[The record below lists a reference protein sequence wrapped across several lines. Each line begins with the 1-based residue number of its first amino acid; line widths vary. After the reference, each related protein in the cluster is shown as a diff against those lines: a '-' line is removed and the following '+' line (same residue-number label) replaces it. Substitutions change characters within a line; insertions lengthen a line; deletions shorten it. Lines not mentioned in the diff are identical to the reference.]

1 MSKTVIVE
9 EKEITWYEIIKIG
22 PEIEDFDDSNRLNAL
37 KNSFGRHIKF
47 VPGPAMDSETFVTQ
61 LQEQIRSLKDL
72 AALEVSIDLEE
83 SDIRLII
90 EKSLGTLVIQP
101 QFSNA
106 VFIRYV
112 SFGLGELTVKPIDL
126 SFTPH

>member
-1 MSKTVIVE
+1 MSKTVVVE

-22 PEIEDFDDSNRLNAL
+22 PEIEDFGDTNRLNAL

-47 VPGPAMDSETFVTQ
+47 IPGPAIDSEDFVK
-61 LQEQIRSLKDL
+61 LIQEQIRSLNDL
-72 AALEVSIDLEE
+72 AALEVSTELEE
-83 SDIRLII
+83 SEIRLVI

-106 VFIRYV
+106 VFIRYI
-112 SFGLGELTVKPIDL
+112 SFGLGELTVRPIDL
-126 SFTPH
+126 GFSPH